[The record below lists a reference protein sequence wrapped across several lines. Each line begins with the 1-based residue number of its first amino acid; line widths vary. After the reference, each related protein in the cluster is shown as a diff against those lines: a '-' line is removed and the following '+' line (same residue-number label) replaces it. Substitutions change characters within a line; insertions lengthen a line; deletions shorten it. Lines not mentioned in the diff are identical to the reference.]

1 MKIFITGTD
10 TNVGKTVVSSWL
22 CAHSGFDYFKPI
34 QTGGD
39 LERDCLQVQQL
50 ARTKVHPESYL
61 LQAPLSPHLAAF
73 KEGVDIDVA
82 KITLPTVENLI
93 IEGAGGVLVPLN
105 SEVLMIDLIKKLRVP
120 VIVVARTSLGT
131 INHTLLTLTTLHLLK
146 IPILGVI
153 LKGESNGDNANA
165 IAHYGKV
172 KILASLPHFEDLNRN
187 VLQQFP
193 LTSALKKIFKNKGK
207 KS

>member
-10 TNVGKTVVSSWL
+10 TNVGKTIISSWL
-22 CAHSGFDYFKPI
+22 CAHSGYDYCKPI

-39 LERDCLQVQQL
+39 LERDCLQISQL
-50 ARTKVHPESYL
+50 SGVKIHAESYL
-61 LQAPLSPHLAAF
+61 LQDPVSPHLAAS
-73 KEGVDIDVA
+73 KENINIDLEKIILPEVD
-82 KITLPTVENLI
+82 NLI

-105 SEVLMIDLIKKLRVP
+105 EKALMIDLIKWLNVP

-131 INHTLLTLTTLHLLK
+131 INHTLLTLKALQMRK

-153 LKGESNGDNANA
+153 LKGDHDADNARA

-172 KILASLPHFEDLNRN
+172 KILVSVPHFDDLN
-187 VLQQFP
+187 VD
-193 LTSALKKIFKNKGK
+193 ALKKFPFSSALTEIFKR
-207 KS
+207 